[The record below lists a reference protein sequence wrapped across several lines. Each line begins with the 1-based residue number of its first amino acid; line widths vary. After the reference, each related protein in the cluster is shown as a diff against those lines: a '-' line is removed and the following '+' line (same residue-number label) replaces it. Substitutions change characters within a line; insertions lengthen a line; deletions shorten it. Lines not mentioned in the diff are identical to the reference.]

1 MMGTPLSLDLGSSYL
16 RLGLRDPHQG
26 LPRMLVLDAA
36 NPGGTLPAYFA
47 PGLSKGLVVGSSAAA
62 LRGRSPVYSLADVKR
77 LFGFGSG
84 SLQKYENRFAAP
96 WQWDEAKQAWFRLE
110 NTAWKPD
117 EILGI
122 FLQVLQV
129 EALALLKQAPES
141 VVVTVPIYFS
151 PASCARLLAL
161 IREKFGVP
169 AALMSDSLAAA
180 HAYSFCGG
188 AKKIVAI
195 YHLGAG
201 NFEFALVDLSHA
213 EPVVLAEV
221 SDPFLGGDHFDHQL
235 AKRLAA
241 EIKKRSQIDMMAEI
255 VSADHVRLEAERGK
269 KALSYRGST
278 DVKITNPGKHV
289 DYSVAI
295 SSFELKA
302 LVQDLIDQSLNLCRQ
317 VCRQA
322 GVEPGK
328 VEDFLLAGGMTR
340 MPSVR
345 QAVESF
351 FGKHAMLYPNPDE
364 VTVIGALRPE
374 KK

>member
-1 MMGTPLSLDLGSSYL
+1 MSTPLSLDLGSSYL
-16 RLGLRDPHQG
+16 RLGLRDPHKG
-26 LPRMLVLDAA
+26 LPRMLVLDTA

-47 PGLSKGLVVGSSAAA
+47 PGLSKGLVIGSSGAA

-77 LFGFGSG
+77 LFGLAAENSHKN
-84 SLQKYENRFAAP
+84 QNRFAAP
-96 WQWDEAKQAWFRLE
+96 WQWDEAKQAWLRLE
-110 NTAWKPD
+110 HAAWKPD

-122 FLQVLQV
+122 FLQALQA

-151 PASCARLLAL
+151 PASCARLLVL

-169 AALMSDSLAAA
+169 VALMSDSLAAA

-188 AKKIVAI
+188 TKKIVAI

-241 EIKKRSQIDMMAEI
+241 EIKKRSQVDLMEEG
-255 VSADHVRLEAERGK
+255 VSADHVRMEAERGK
-269 KALSYRGST
+269 RALTYRGST
-278 DVKITNPGKHV
+278 DVKIMNRGKHV

-302 LVQDLIDQSLNLCRQ
+302 LVQDLIDQSLNLCQ
-317 VCRQA
+317 QACRQA
-322 GVEPGK
+322 GLEPGK
-328 VEDFLLAGGMTR
+328 VEDFMLAGGMTR
-340 MPSVR
+340 MPAVR
-345 QAVESF
+345 QAVETF
-351 FGKHAMLYPNPDE
+351 FGKHATLYPNPDE
-364 VTVIGALRPE
+364 VTVIGALRPV